1 MAKTYNQIIYETEI
15 AAELKALCIVY
26 EYVGYERQMSLVF
39 MCPPPFPQV
48 DIIGAMMIDW
58 R

>member
-39 MCPPPFPQV
+39 MCPPLPTSRHHRSN
-48 DIIGAMMIDW
+48 DD
-58 R
+58 

>member
-15 AAELKALCIVY
+15 AAELKAWCIVY

-39 MCPPPFPQV
+39 MCPPPSHK
-48 DIIGAMMIDW
+48 
-58 R
+58 